1 MIRWALLLA
10 GCGDPALGIE
20 GDPVA
25 GRALWDGE
33 CSLCH
38 GVDGEGT
45 SRGGALVG
53 VLDRHPAREV
63 LRVIRTGSGSM
74 PAYGTE
80 LDDGDL
86 ADLLALL
93 EVLGPGG
100 P

>member
-1 MIRWALLLA
+1 MTWALLLL
-10 GCGDPALGIE
+10 GCADPALRIE

-38 GVDGEGT
+38 GVDGEGS
-45 SRGGALVG
+45 SRGSALVG
-53 VLDRHPAREV
+53 VLDREPARDV

-74 PAYGTE
+74 PAYGSE
-80 LDDGDL
+80 LDDVDL

-93 EVLGPGG
+93 EVLGTDG